1 MGTSGD
7 DVQFVRSE
15 TMELIG
21 NQNQI
26 TAIRPYDK
34 MKYREPVSSTLLLK
48 ILLIQLSM
56 KKSGFGI
63 ENLTWTPEV
72 LFAGNTIR
80 NNRARGTL
88 FSTPKKRW

>member
-34 MKYREPVSSTLLLK
+34 NEISEPVSSALLLK
-48 ILLIQLSM
+48 ILLIRLSM
-56 KKSGFGI
+56 KKV
-63 ENLTWTPEV
+63 V
-72 LFAGNTIR
+72 LGLKT
-80 NNRARGTL
+80 
-88 FSTPKKRW
+88 